1 VILRGAKTV
10 VDLCDGIGMC
20 ASGLSCAKTGHHLI
34 IRILANTFTC
44 EAA

>member
-20 ASGLSCAKTGHHLI
+20 VSTGHHHYHL
-34 IRILANTFTC
+34 
-44 EAA
+44 